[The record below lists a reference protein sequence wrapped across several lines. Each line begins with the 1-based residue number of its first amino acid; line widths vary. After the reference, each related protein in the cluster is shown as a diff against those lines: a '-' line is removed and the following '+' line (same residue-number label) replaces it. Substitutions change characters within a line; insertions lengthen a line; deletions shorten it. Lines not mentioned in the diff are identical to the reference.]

1 MIRFM
6 VLVCH
11 LLLWFL
17 QCRHHL
23 LPVAP
28 VITLTIILTITPTIT
43 PTIDLIIIPT
53 IARIIAPMTVPTIVR
68 IIVLM
73 TNRMSNH
80 RSPII
85 SPM

>member
-1 MIRFM
+1 M

-23 LPVAP
+23 PVAP
-28 VITLTIILTITPTIT
+28 VITPVITLTITPTIDLTIT

-53 IARIIAPMTVPTIVR
+53 IVRIIVLMTVPTIVR